1 MDEGLQRAPGVRIG
15 EDQPP
20 ETRPVDGAVRR
31 DDAAAEPLAQPV
43 EGRLAGLHR
52 GPRELVGVDRRHA
65 AAAEQPDH
73 GGLARADPAGERHP
87 QHGSRSR
94 GQAGA
99 SCSMLFIGRS
109 SPLGRS
115 RGQAGA
121 SSTSSAGAIRSST
134 KVFHSWHCGH
144 CQSSSVLR

>member
-1 MDEGLQRAPGVRIG
+1 MDEGLQRAPGVRVR

-20 ETRPVDGAVRR
+20 ETRPVEGAVGCN
-31 DDAAAEPLAQPV
+31 DAASEPLAQPV

-65 AAAEQPDH
+65 AAAEHTDH
-73 GGLARADPAGERHP
+73 GRLARADPAGERHP
-87 QHGSRSR
+87 QHAR
-94 GQAGA
+94 
-99 SCSMLFIGRS
+99 
-109 SPLGRS
+109 RS